1 MEIVSKFVD
10 KQQEIDSIKT
20 LHWLSQSWVNYGL
33 IGFFIF
39 LEQLFSSELSRN
51 CFWSLIFQLNYLQII
66 FLVYWIIKPFN
77 LTLTCLQDAH
87 PAIFFFVTLY

>member
-51 CFWSLIFQLNYLQII
+51 CF
-66 FLVYWIIKPFN
+66 
-77 LTLTCLQDAH
+77 
-87 PAIFFFVTLY
+87 